1 MSFLQEIKRRKVFKV
16 AAVYAVVAWLI
27 IQIIGE
33 VSEPLS
39 LPGWFET
46 VVIVLLA
53 VGFPIAL
60 ILSWAFDLTPAGI
73 EATPAAGGRPT
84 QAPAAAFTYVVQV
97 LVLIAVV
104 FLIVDQYVLKD
115 AGDAAVVV
123 SSDTVSGMAAPRG
136 PLMRFTLNLPAGV
149 RFSIGEDFDRSA
161 AISPDGRRLVFT
173 GVDEATGT
181 ARLYVRPLGSV
192 EATPL
197 LGTEDGNSV
206 FWAPDSRS
214 VGFFADGKAKR
225 VDLSGGPAIEISNAA
240 STAGAAWSKDG
251 YILASLDTPGPLF
264 RIPLDGSAPT
274 QVTILDPSMETDHR
288 WPQLL
293 DDGERFLYLASGATA
308 ADGKVYAASFDSES
322 RSLLLDGVGTYVYAY
337 PDQLIYPGGGGVL
350 LAQTFDR
357 EHLRMVG
364 EPRPIATNARGPISA
379 SRAGPV
385 TYRTVS
391 SAPLPMI
398 WIGRDGSA
406 IGPATE
412 PGYYTDPAI
421 SPDGTEVAFAS
432 SESPE
437 DNYHISILDFATGA
451 TRQLTLNSAGDRA
464 PTWSPDGSS
473 IVFLSFRREGPGL
486 YRKASSGVGAEE
498 RIFASPGVAWPYDWR
513 DGRMTYFAG
522 VSGNNDV
529 WEMSPDHPDDA
540 APLIRSPFNNVDGT
554 VSPDGAWFA
563 YSANDT
569 GRFEIYVT
577 TYPPSSTKLIV
588 TSHGGSDPFWS
599 PDGTQLFYVQPSTA
613 ALMALDVTPGN
624 PPRFGAARRI
634 HPGPLFYPAARSY
647 AWDPKTERFL
657 LAPSFNPSG
666 DITIVLNWRDGQD

>member
-60 ILSWAFDLTPAGI
+60 ILSWAFDLTPQGI

-84 QAPAAAFTYVVQV
+84 RAPAAAFTYVVQG

-115 AGDAAVVV
+115 GGGAAAVA
-123 SSDTVSGMAAPRG
+123 SSGTASGAAAPGG
-136 PLMRFTLNLPAGV
+136 PLMRFTVTLPDGV

-161 AISPDGRRLVFT
+161 AISPDGRRVVFT

-197 LGTEDGNSV
+197 LGTEDGNSL
-206 FWAPDSRS
+206 FWAPDSQS
-214 VGFFADGKAKR
+214 VGFFGDGKAKR
-225 VDLSGGPAIEISNAA
+225 VDLSGGPAIEISDAA
-240 STAGAAWSKDG
+240 STAGAAWSEDG

-264 RIPLDGSAPT
+264 RIPLDGGAPT
-274 QVTILDPSMETDHR
+274 QVTALDKTAETDHR

-293 DDGERFLYLASGATA
+293 DDGERFLYLASGATVT
-308 ADGKVYAASFDSES
+308 DGKVYAASFGSDS
-322 RSLLLDGVGTYVYAY
+322 RTLLLDGVGAYVYAY
-337 PDQLIYPGGGGVL
+337 PDQLIYSGGGGVL

-364 EPRPIATNARGPISA
+364 EPRPIATNVQGPISA

-406 IGPATE
+406 IGPAAE

-421 SPDGTEVAFAS
+421 SPDGTAVAFAS

-437 DNYHISILDFATGA
+437 DNYHIAILDFATGA

-464 PTWSPDGSS
+464 PTWSPDGAS
-473 IVFLSFRREGPGL
+473 IVFLSFRPEGPGL

-513 DGRMTYFAG
+513 DGKMTYFAG

-540 APLIRSPFNNVDGT
+540 APLIRSSFNNVDGT

-613 ALMALDVTPGN
+613 ELMALDVTPGN

-666 DITIVLNWRDGQD
+666 DITILLNWRNDQG